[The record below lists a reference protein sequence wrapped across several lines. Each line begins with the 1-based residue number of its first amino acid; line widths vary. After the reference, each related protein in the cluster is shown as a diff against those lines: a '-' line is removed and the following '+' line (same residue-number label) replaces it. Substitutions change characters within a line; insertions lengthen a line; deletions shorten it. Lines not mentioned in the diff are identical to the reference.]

1 MRIGIPRGLLYY
13 QYFPMWK
20 TFFEALGAEVVI
32 SSQTT
37 QEILDQGCSRAVG
50 DICLPVKVFCG
61 HALSLTGKC
70 DYVFVPSIHSP
81 RRGVYNCPKFI
92 GLPDIV
98 RAAVPESPPV
108 LDPDIDANEGK
119 KQLYQAAY
127 KLGSMFTQERSKIE
141 SALEKALEANR
152 AYRAHME
159 REGLTPVKSIEAMFP
174 EYRVETRGNGSAPV
188 ITVAVIGHRYL
199 LYDEHISHRLI
210 QRLTQLGVRI
220 VYAEM
225 AGEDKLRNSMLE
237 LVEKPYWGYEEEIVG
252 AGAHYI
258 LSDADGI
265 ISVAAFG
272 CGPDSVMLEL
282 VQRAARRWNKPF
294 LKLILDEHTAEGGL
308 VTRLEAFVD
317 MVRRTRR
324 QETKSVH
331 LVRSLGEE
339 KEGIGALGIPNMR
352 TIAPAF
358 RVPAKLVDIKLIVPT
373 VTKNTLSLGT
383 RYSPE
388 FVCLPFKVI
397 LGCFIECLQAGAD
410 TLFMVTSSNACRM
423 GYYSKVHEEI
433 LRDLGYDFKFL
444 RHKSSDKGILGVLR
458 TVRKCTNHA
467 PWRNVVAAYTLATG
481 KMKALDDL
489 ERKIVKVRPVAQDK
503 ALAERV
509 FHEAI
514 DAIDEAPGVISLR
527 RVMHTYLRKLDELPR
542 DPSIVPLRVGI
553 VGEMYVVLEP
563 FCNLNLE
570 VELGKLGVEIM
581 RTKATYLSE
590 WTSIRSYMGVLNSEK
605 KKMAHYAY
613 PYLKRDVGGHGLES
627 VAEKVRLA
635 REGYDGVVH
644 LTPFTCM
651 PETIAQ
657 NIMPSTKENIPVL
670 TLICDEQATKTGMLT
685 RLEAFVDLLER
696 RRRSNYRRQ
705 VPV

>member
-20 TFFEALGAEVVI
+20 TFFEVLEAEVVV
-32 SSQTT
+32 SPQTT
-37 QEILDQGCSRAVG
+37 QEMLDQGCSRAVG

-61 HALSLTGKC
+61 HALSLAGKC

-98 RAAVPESPPV
+98 RATVPECPPV
-108 LDPDIDANEGK
+108 LDPDIDANEGR
-119 KQLYQAAY
+119 KQLDEVAY
-127 KLGSMFTQERSKIE
+127 KLGSMFTQERPKIE
-141 SALEKALEANR
+141 SALNKALEANR

-159 REGLTPVKSIEAMFP
+159 RDRLTPVKSIETMFP
-174 EYRVETRGNGSAPV
+174 EYRVETRGNGSASV

-199 LYDEHISHRLI
+199 LYDEHISHRLV
-210 QRLTQLGVRI
+210 QRLTQLGVKI

-225 AGEDKLRNSMLE
+225 AGEDKLRASMLE
-237 LVEKPYWGYEEEIVG
+237 LVDKPYWGYEEEIVG

-282 VQRAARRWNKPF
+282 VQRAARRLNKPF

-308 VTRLEAFVD
+308 VTRLEAFAD
-317 MVRRTRR
+317 MVRRTKWPAM
-324 QETKSVH
+324 KSVY
-331 LVRSLGEE
+331 LARSLGQE
-339 KEGIGALGIPNMR
+339 KDGIGALGIPNMR

-358 RVPAKLVDIKLIVPT
+358 RVPAKLVNINLIVPT
-373 VTKNTLSLGT
+373 VTKNTLALGT

-467 PWRNVVAAYTLATG
+467 PWRNVVAAYTLATS

-503 ALAERV
+503 AQAERV

-514 DAIDEAPGVISLR
+514 DAIDEAPGVLSLR

-570 VELGKLGVEIM
+570 VELGKLGVEIV
-581 RTKATYLSE
+581 RTRSTYLSE
-590 WTSIRSYMGVLNSEK
+590 WTSIKSYMGVLNSDK

-696 RRRSNYRRQ
+696 RRQSNYRKL
-705 VPV
+705 VTV

>member
-32 SSQTT
+32 SPQTT
-37 QEILDQGCSRAVG
+37 QEMLAQGCSRAVG

-61 HALSLTGKC
+61 HALSLAGKC
-70 DYVFVPSIHSP
+70 DYVFIPSIHSP

-98 RAAVPESPPV
+98 RATVPECSSV
-108 LDPDIDANEGK
+108 LDPDIDANEGR
-119 KQLYQAAY
+119 KQLDEVSY
-127 KLGSMFTQERSKIE
+127 KLGSLFTDDRQKIE
-141 SALEKALEANR
+141 GALNKALEANR
-152 AYRAHME
+152 AYRSHME
-159 REGLTPVKSIEAMFP
+159 HDGLNPVQSIEAMFP
-174 EYRVETRGNGSAPV
+174 EYRVDTRGNGYASV

-210 QRLTQLGVRI
+210 QRLTQLGVKT

-225 AGEDKLRNSMLE
+225 AAEDKLRASMLE
-237 LVEKPYWGYEEEIVG
+237 LVDKPYWGYEEEIVG

-258 LSDADGI
+258 LSDVDGI

-282 VQRAARRWNKPF
+282 VQRAARRSNKPF
-294 LKLILDEHTAEGGL
+294 LKLILDEHTGEGGL
-308 VTRLEAFVD
+308 VTRLEAFAD
-317 MVRRTRR
+317 MVRRTKRPALKCVNLAR
-324 QETKSVH
+324 PLRK
-331 LVRSLGEE
+331 E
-339 KEGIGALGIPNMR
+339 KDGIGALGIPNMR
-352 TIAPAF
+352 TIAPAL
-358 RVPAKLVDIKLIVPT
+358 RVPAKLVNIKLIVPP

-388 FVCLPFKVI
+388 FACLPFKVI
-397 LGCFIECLQAGAD
+397 LGCFIECLEAGAD

-467 PWRNVVAAYTLATG
+467 PWRNVIAAYNLATS

-489 ERKIVKVRPVAQDK
+489 ERKVVKVRPVAQDK
-503 ALAERV
+503 AQAEHV

-514 DAIDEAPGVISLR
+514 DAIDEATGLLSLR
-527 RVMHTYLRKLDELPR
+527 WAVHTYLKKLDQVPR

-590 WTSIRSYMGVLNSEK
+590 WTSIKSYMGVLNSEK
-605 KKMAHYAY
+605 KKMAKYAY

-627 VAEKVRLA
+627 VAEKVCLA
-635 REGYDGVVH
+635 RDGYDGVVH

-657 NIMPSTKENIPVL
+657 NIMPTTKEKIPVL

-696 RRRSNYRRQ
+696 RRRSNYKKQ